1 MCRKILKMAG
11 FLLLLA
17 TWACNGLVVVNDPY
31 GQLFVK
37 VTTRTPY
44 GVQTKSLDEDS
55 YVFILTN
62 AEGDTLY
69 NSTVGEVTGEPF
81 SLRQGTYT
89 ITVFNEWFTVPAFEK
104 PFYYNQTEV
113 DVVAGSACNASII
126 CTQHNVGVRVLFTEN
141 YLSSNPVSHMTVT
154 GSDGELLFEKTTEHL
169 WGYYNPGPVILMLY
183 KNNIQSRSF
192 ERTIDANHMYT
203 FLVDAPDTLTQYVE
217 PVFSITTDT
226 TRVWHYGIWDD
237 EHYDNNEFPDG
248 LTKETACSITQART
262 LPDNIGDIWVYGYI
276 VGYYKST
283 KYIPGG
289 EIEEGDVVAASN
301 IALAEEPGETDK
313 ANTFSIE
320 LKTSSACTPTRNALN
335 LQDNPNNLNK
345 KVWIKGTT
353 STGYQGVYGL
363 KEANDYSW

>member
-1 MCRKILKMAG
+1 MAG

-17 TWACNGLVVVNDPY
+17 TWACNGLVVVNDPN

-44 GVQTKSLDEDS
+44 GVKTKSLDVDS
-55 YVFILTN
+55 FVFILTT

-89 ITVFNEWFTVPAFEK
+89 ITVCNEWFTVPAFEK
-104 PFYYNQTEV
+104 PFYYNQTQV
-113 DVVAGSACNASII
+113 HVVAGSACNANIV
-126 CTQHNVGVRVLFTEN
+126 CTQHNAGVRVLFTEN
-141 YLSSNPVSHMTVT
+141 YLNSNPESHMIIT

-262 LPDNIGDIWVYGYI
+262 LPDNTGNIWVYGYI
-276 VGYYKST
+276 VGCYNSSGGAF
-283 KYIPGG
+283 IPVT
-289 EIEEGDVVAASN
+289 ENTENGDIVATN
-301 IALAEEPGETDK
+301 LALADEPGETNK
-313 ANTFSIE
+313 ENTFSVE
-320 LKTSSACTPTRNALN
+320 LPSSSSIRNVLN
-335 LQDNPNNLNK
+335 LKDNRENLNK

-353 STGYQGVYGL
+353 SSVYLGVYGL
-363 KEANDYSW
+363 KKPKEYSW

>member
-1 MCRKILKMAG
+1 MCRTIFKMAG

-17 TWACNGLVVVNDPY
+17 TWACNGLVVVNDPN

-37 VTTRTPY
+37 VTTRTHY
-44 GVQTKSLDEDS
+44 GVKTKSLDVDS
-55 YVFILTN
+55 FVFILTT

-89 ITVFNEWFTVPAFEK
+89 ITVCNEWFTVPAFEK
-104 PFYYNQTEV
+104 PFYYNQTQV
-113 DVVAGSACNASII
+113 HVVAGSACNANIV
-126 CTQHNVGVRVLFTEN
+126 CTQHNAGVRVLFTEN
-141 YLSSNPVSHMTVT
+141 YLNSSPESHMIIT

-276 VGYYKST
+276 VGCYL
-283 KYIPGG
+283 
-289 EIEEGDVVAASN
+289 SN
-301 IALAEEPGETDK
+301 RAFAPGETSVASNLALADNPDEQIK
-313 ANTFSIE
+313 ENTYSIE
-320 LKTSSACTPTRNALN
+320 LKSGTSVRNALN
-335 LQDNPNNLNK
+335 LMDNPENLNK
-345 KVWIKGTT
+345 KVWLKGTINH
-353 STGYQGVYGL
+353 SYMDIHGL
-363 KEANDYSW
+363 KNVKEYSW